1 MKRASV
7 PAKTWRPSG
16 SMQRAL
22 GVIVEDFSLVR
33 NKSELA
39 RRIGVSR
46 STVSAWFTKAHFRE
60 WWNQCL
66 VSICRTERGPVTLRL
81 LEILDSGCGAS
92 VKVKA
97 IETFLRNVGPSAEQS
112 QAAALLS
119 IIEKYQGKAR
129 IRVAAEVVLEP
140 PGEASPGSDNGD
152 YVSPTA
158 SPSEPQVIP
167 AADVTTPGLEAPA
180 EAMQSSAHRSPWEQ
194 EGDGPLVRSIDQA
207 AQGEAVRL
215 VGGGP
220 GPSTPRDGSASL
232 PLPPAV
238 PPPPELPDGGG
249 GSESRPADVSRNDT
263 DAPNSSSPPPGS
275 RLDPWGR
282 PYKPKDPKEPRR

>member
-1 MKRASV
+1 
-7 PAKTWRPSG
+7 
-16 SMQRAL
+16 MQRAL
-22 GVIVEDFSLVR
+22 GVIVEDFSLTR
-33 NKSELA
+33 NRSELA

-46 STVSAWFTKAHFRE
+46 STVCAWFTKAPFRE

-97 IETFLRNVGPSAEQS
+97 IETFLRHVGPSAEQN

-129 IRVAAEVVLEP
+129 IRVAAEVLLEP
-140 PGEASPGSDNGD
+140 AGEGAPGSDNGG
-152 YVSPTA
+152 YVPPPA
-158 SPSEPQVIP
+158 EAPEPQVIP
-167 AADVTTPGLEAPA
+167 AADVTTPEIEAPA
-180 EAMQSSAHRSPWEQ
+180 EAMQASSSRSPWEQ
-194 EGDGPLVRSIDQA
+194 AGDGPLVRSIDQA
-207 AQGEAVRL
+207 AQGEVARQAGER
-215 VGGGP
+215 VGEP
-220 GPSTPRDGSASL
+220 PLRDGASSL

-238 PPPPELPDGGG
+238 PPPAELPTGGG
-249 GSESRPADVSRNDT
+249 GSESRPPAVSPHAT
-263 DAPNSSSPPPGS
+263 HAPNGPKTPPGS

-282 PYKPKDPKEPRR
+282 PYRPKERRR